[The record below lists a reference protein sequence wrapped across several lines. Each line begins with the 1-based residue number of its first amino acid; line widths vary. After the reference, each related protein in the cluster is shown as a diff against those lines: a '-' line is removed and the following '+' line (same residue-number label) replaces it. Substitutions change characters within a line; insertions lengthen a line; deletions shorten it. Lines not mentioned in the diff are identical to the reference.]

1 MHRLNGGRTEVFD
14 LGMYFFVTLE
24 VNLRES
30 HFGRPSSLLVLDKVL
45 IMFISGVCS
54 SRLGSLSFSCRSLCR
69 STLSSRG
76 GRGFHWNDW
85 LFLLDVGRWV
95 HLLLLNLEVTQSMSF
110 DFLKDLIVWLLE
122 HSFDLVQALLHC
134 FQVLHH
140 HAKEIGLR
148 VLIKCSCV
156 KSILLDNLVEE

>member
-1 MHRLNGGRTEVFD
+1 MHRLYGGRTKVFD
-14 LGMYFFVTLE
+14 LGMYFFVSLE

-45 IMFISGVCS
+45 IMFIGGVCS
-54 SRLGSLSFSCRSLCR
+54 SRLGSLSFSCRS
-69 STLSSRG
+69 TLSSSS

-148 VLIKCSCV
+148 VLIKCGGV